1 MTMNRSSYVS
11 GMVII
16 LVGIFLLLGKIGV
29 FDFIGSMIWPVF
41 VLIPGLFFH
50 FLFFSKGVSSGIL
63 IPGGILTVISFMFF
77 YCNALGWDSMRY
89 LWPGFIM
96 SVAIGLFETYFFDP
110 NKPRAAF
117 IGSAILATISAVF
130 FSFTLLLASGIYFV
144 AIGLI
149 VLGLLLVRRK
159 PNN

>member
-1 MTMNRSSYVS
+1 MNKSSYFS
-11 GMVII
+11 GIAII
-16 LVGIFLLLGKIGV
+16 LVGIFLLLGKVGL
-29 FDFIGSMIWPVF
+29 FDFIGGLIWPIF

-50 FLFFSKGVSSGIL
+50 FLFFAKGAPSGVL
-63 IPGGILTVISFMFF
+63 IPGGILTVNSFMFF
-77 YCNALGWDSMRY
+77 YCNVFGWDSMRY

-96 SVAIGLFETYFFDP
+96 AVAIGLFETYFFDP

-149 VLGLLLVRRK
+149 VLGLLLVKRR